1 MGLHR
6 QPHKHPLCGASY
18 HYVCTYIHLPRRIQW
33 VGHPCIRYSCVSM
46 VLFLLDYLCP
56 KAANTFGI
64 EFVRFKVR
72 DMDSQQVLFE
82 IAKPE
87 ESDEGEAEDKAEG
100 GETDDTE
107 RFIRYE
113 FPPQVLRLKTLGAT

>member
-1 MGLHR
+1 MSLHT
-6 QPHKHPLCGASY
+6 LTITNSSGWDTYA
-18 HYVCTYIHLPRRIQW
+18 CTFP
-33 VGHPCIRYSCVSM
+33 VSIM
-46 VLFLLDYLCP
+46 LFLLDYLCP

-87 ESDEGEAEDKAEG
+87 ESDEREAEDKAEG
-100 GETDDTE
+100 GEMDDSE

>member
-1 MGLHR
+1 MNGLTVSQFLSPFVVVTLHTSAS
-6 QPHKHPLCGASY
+6 PLPY
-18 HYVCTYIHLPRRIQW
+18 L
-33 VGHPCIRYSCVSM
+33 CI

-56 KAANTFGI
+56 KSANTFGI

-72 DMDSQQVLFE
+72 DMESQQVLFE

-87 ESDEGEAEDKAEG
+87 EPDEGEQEGKMEGEEEEDVADG
-100 GETDDTE
+100 

-113 FPPQVLRLKTLGAT
+113 FPPQVLQRKTLGAT